1 MNRSRTFQ
9 QAVGVFYGRPDTRS
23 GPIISGRVLILLL
36 LTLGLSATAFSQ
48 SASRIAG
55 TVGDGADGQVIA
67 NALVA
72 VTDADFTTRT
82 DFFGR
87 FSLDHLPPGSYRV
100 EVTAE
105 GYEPY
110 VSDRIEVVSDITRR
124 LAVVLTRKIYQ
135 VKGPSVVG
143 KWPSSAE
150 DGAEVIN
157 RAEIDES
164 GVSNLADLLSGL
176 RGLFVQKTG
185 TGSDEVRVSIRGSD
199 AKHVLVLLDGHRI
212 NAASSG
218 EANLGGIPLAAVQRV
233 EVYRG
238 GESARFGADALGGVV
253 NIVTGAGT
261 AESGSEVTGRTFWGP
276 WKTTGR
282 EATAANLPIIRR
294 FTSRLTYNERSAVG
308 DFPYHYVVSPRPE
321 AITEYSGVRLN
332 AGSDSRSWFFAGS
345 WRPSGRTV
353 MDYSGQWYRSREGLP
368 GAVSAPDSA
377 AWKKDLR
384 MYNTLRLRHDLST
397 RSQVEVSMG
406 ATRLR
411 QQFNNRYDA
420 LAAERYETRYTN
432 DMVDF
437 QATAR
442 VTPYDRNEFTAGMS
456 LRRDI
461 LYHDDLYRPQASMG
475 RTVRDNLS
483 LFTLDKQSI
492 DLSALPLLDNA
503 AVDLAMRWDH
513 IHTANSNNNSA
524 TGKPDHWSHKTGLSL
539 MSKGTPRIILRGS
552 YGRSYRLPEIN
563 ALFWK
568 GDVRASGNPNLR
580 PERAEHSDAGI
591 EVNLYRPV
599 TVSAGVTFFHSYVRD
614 LIVWQPAYQG
624 VWMPANLDSARMT
637 GHEDFLRIELFG
649 GRIQFHY
656 QNTITTATNKK
667 PGENTFNKQIP
678 FRPHYVT
685 DFEAALAL
693 WKLRGSYW
701 VRMVDTRY
709 GTRAD
714 TKWYDRYRVDNVTLS
729 VKTRI
734 STVTL
739 QASFRIN
746 NLNETAY
753 VLIGRYP
760 MPGREWGIDC
770 SLTWAVK

>member
-9 QAVGVFYGRPDTRS
+9 QAVGVFCDPDALS
-23 GPIISGRVLILLL
+23 GPIISGRGVILLF
-36 LTLGLSATAFSQ
+36 LTLMLSATAFGQ
-48 SASRIAG
+48 STSRISG
-55 TVGDGADGQVIA
+55 TVGDALDGQVIA

-72 VTDADFTTRT
+72 VTDADFSTRT

-87 FSLDHLPPGSYRV
+87 FSLDHLPLGSYLV
-100 EVTAE
+100 GVTAE

-110 VSDRIEVVSDITRR
+110 VSDRIEVVSDITRK
-124 LAVVLTRKIYQ
+124 LTVVLTRKIHY
-135 VKGPSVVG
+135 VKGSSVVG
-143 KWPSSAE
+143 KRPSPVE
-150 DGAEVIN
+150 DGTEVIN
-157 RAEIDES
+157 RAEIAKS

-185 TGSDEVRVSIRGSD
+185 AGSDEVRVSIRGSD
-199 AKHVLVLLDGHRI
+199 PKHVLVLLDGHRI
-212 NAASSG
+212 NAAASG

-253 NIVTGAGT
+253 NIVTGTDT
-261 AESGSEVTGRTFWGP
+261 AESKSEITGRAIWGP
-276 WKTTGR
+276 WKTIGR
-282 EATAANLPIIRR
+282 EATATDIPIMRR
-294 FTSRLTYNERSAVG
+294 FTSRLTYTERSSVG
-308 DFPYHYVVSPRPE
+308 DFPYHYVVSSRPE
-321 AITEYSGVRLN
+321 AGTEYNGTRLN
-332 AGSDSRSWFFAGS
+332 AGLDSRSWFFAGS

-397 RSQVEVSMG
+397 RSQIEVSLG

-411 QQFNNRYDA
+411 QYFNNRHDA

-432 DMVDF
+432 DMLDV

-442 VTPYDRNEFTAGMS
+442 VTPYDRNEFTAGMG

-475 RTVRDNLS
+475 RTVRDNLG
-483 LFTLDKQSI
+483 LYTLDKQSV

-503 AVDLAMRWDH
+503 ALDVAVRWDH
-513 IHTANSNNNSA
+513 VHTANSNDNSVTA
-524 TGKPDHWSHKTGLSL
+524 DPDHWSHKTGLSL
-539 MSKGTPRIILRGS
+539 TSKGTPRIILRGS

-591 EVNLYRPV
+591 ELNLDRPV
-599 TVSAGVTFFHSYVRD
+599 TVSAGVTCFHSYVRD
-614 LIVWQPAYQG
+614 LIVWQPAYQD
-624 VWMPANLDSARMT
+624 VWMPVNLDAAQLT
-637 GHEDFLRIELFG
+637 GHEEYIRVGFWGEK
-649 GRIQFHY
+649 IQLNY
-656 QNTITTATNKK
+656 QNTVTVSKNRK
-667 PGENTFNKQIP
+667 PGASSYNLNLTY
-678 FRPHYVT
+678 RPHYVT
-685 DFEAALAL
+685 DIEAVLAL
-693 WKLRGSYW
+693 WKLRGSYR
-701 VRMVDTRY
+701 VRLIDIRY
-709 GTRAD
+709 NREAN
-714 TKWYDRYRVDNVTLS
+714 TKWYISAVVVPSGAAASLEVMAQS
-729 VKTRI
+729 V
-734 STVTL
+734 
-739 QASFRIN
+739 F
-746 NLNETAY
+746 
-753 VLIGRYP
+753 
-760 MPGREWGIDC
+760 DH
-770 SLTWAVK
+770 